1 MAYTRYDD
9 EFKTK
14 IVKLYNSGRS
24 AGQISKEFE
33 IPQTNIYDWNR
44 KFKKSGSFKHRDNIS
59 SEQKEII
66 ELKKKLKDAE
76 MAVDILKQAALIMG
90 RGPK

>member
-14 IVKLYNSGRS
+14 IVKLYDGGRS
-24 AGQISKEFE
+24 AGILSEEFG
-33 IPQTNIYDWNR
+33 IPQTNIYDWSK

-59 SEQKEII
+59 SEQKQIV
-66 ELKKKLKDAE
+66 ELEKKLKDAE